1 MTEVKERNE
10 LSIFEELRFK
20 PLKKV
25 TTHVLPEEKTLK
37 KLNVLYRKVDGIVY
51 YWRKNINGTLLQA
64 NKYGQ
69 LIEVGDEGYDIDGDD
84 VKPKKSSLK
93 KYDGNIRVVTNEYNI
108 PISYWEKSENG
119 KLVEVNNSKEDA
131 TSLEFK
137 VKIWLRNKAIDAVG
151 LEIRSMKKKAY
162 EYSKDE
168 LVKMI
173 EIEENK
179 MIEKGGWKALRMA
192 AYSALGLPFL
202 GFL

>member
-1 MTEVKERNE
+1 MTKIKQRNE
-10 LSIFEELRFK
+10 LSIFEDFRIK
-20 PLKKV
+20 QKINVIKHKV
-25 TTHVLPEEKTLK
+25 PEEKDLK
-37 KLNVLYRKVDGIVY
+37 KLNVLYRTFEGIVY
-51 YWRKNINGTLLQA
+51 YWKNIKGTLLQS
-64 NKYGQ
+64 NKYGD

-93 KYDGNIRVVTNEYNI
+93 KYDANIRVVTNEYNI

-119 KLVEVNNSKEDA
+119 KLVEVNNSKEEA